1 MSLKRGQILKK
12 KVVEIDGKMIHEN
25 INRCKKNKAAVA
37 VILGLLSASQNRLKN
52 LVISGIIIFSIHRTF
67 SIYGA
72 FSICRNET

>member
-37 VILGLLSASQNRLKN
+37 VILELLSASQNRLKN
-52 LVISGIIIFSIHRTF
+52 R
-67 SIYGA
+67 
-72 FSICRNET
+72 